1 MTAEEIRATLAND
14 YNFDVEAM
22 AKDHRLPVATVTHLL
37 QKGGAALREEKKP
50 TGQEAT
56 YDVAFAP
63 MVNVRIRVEDPL
75 NPTEA
80 EQEEILRLAKQAVAD
95 NFDEKLGAENASL
108 IRLWSVGGKEV
119 PRHYVFGNPGYDI
132 DPEIVL
138 ELSQLLY
145 PDLYKEEQDG
155 IEVSH
160 LIRDLA
166 RELTEKYKNTDWEE
180 GDFWLTMEQE
190 ADDFLKKRK

>member
-1 MTAEEIRATLAND
+1 MTADEVRASLAKD
-14 YNFDVEAM
+14 YNYDVEAM
-22 AKDHRLPVATVTHLL
+22 ATDHRLPVATVTLLL
-37 QKGGAALREEKKP
+37 QKGGAALGNKEKP
-50 TGQEAT
+50 SGQQAS

-95 NFDEKLGAENASL
+95 SFDEKLGAENASL
-108 IRLWSVGGKEV
+108 IRLYSVGGKEV
-119 PRHYVFGNPGYDI
+119 PQHYVFGNPAYDI

-145 PDLYKEEQDG
+145 PELYKEEQDG

-166 RELTEKYKNTDWEE
+166 RELTEKYKNTVWEE
-180 GDFWLTMEQE
+180 DDFWLTMEQE
-190 ADDFLKKRK
+190 ADNFLGKRK